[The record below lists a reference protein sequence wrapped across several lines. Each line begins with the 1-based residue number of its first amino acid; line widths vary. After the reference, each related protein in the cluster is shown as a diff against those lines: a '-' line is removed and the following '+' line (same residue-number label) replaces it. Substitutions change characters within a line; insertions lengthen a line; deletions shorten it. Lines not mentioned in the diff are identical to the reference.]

1 MKQKKILVIKFG
13 GLGDIVLS
21 LNAMYS
27 IYKHFDKNLS
37 LLTEEPFDKLLNK
50 SKWFK
55 EIFTIKRSKFYFY
68 DVYKIRKK
76 IDPVFF
82 SNVFYLQTSKRSSY
96 YLKIFKNFDC
106 NTNGIGKYSKTEH
119 SNADR
124 DNMHTIER
132 QKDQLSFSKVKFL
145 NSPNLSWFYNKNNR
159 FNIFGKYALLVPGGS
174 GKRLNKRIPIE
185 IFFEI
190 VSLLI
195 NQNIKPILIG
205 AKDDYTVCKKIEE
218 KFPEVQNLC
227 LQTSYFDI
235 ASLATNSLFSIGNDT
250 GPIHIISRADKKTI
264 VLFTENSN
272 PNLCGPVGR
281 LTETLTFDKTNIFFN
296 KLLLEKTMKAI
307 SQWSILT

>member
-13 GLGDIVLS
+13 GLGDVVLS

-27 IYKHFDKNLS
+27 IYKHFGKNIS
-37 LLTEEPFDKLLNK
+37 LLTEKPFDKLLKK

-68 DVYKIRKK
+68 DIYKIRKK
-76 IDPVFF
+76 IDPICF
-82 SNVFYLQTSKRSSY
+82 SNVFDLQTSKRSSC

-106 NTNGIGKYSKTEH
+106 DTNGIGKYSKTKH
-119 SNADR
+119 LNIAR

-132 QKDQLSFSKVKFL
+132 QKDQLSFSKVKFF
-145 NSPNLSWFYNKNNR
+145 SRPNLSWFYNKPNR
-159 FNIFGKYALLVPGGS
+159 FNFFGKYALIVPGGS

-185 IFFEI
+185 LFFEI

-195 NQNIKPILIG
+195 HQNIKPILIG
-205 AKDDYTVCKKIEE
+205 SKDDFNVCKKIEE

-227 LQTSYFDI
+227 LQTTYFDI

-250 GPIHIISRADKKTI
+250 GPIHIISRANKRTI
-264 VLFTENSN
+264 VLFTKNSN
-272 PNLCGPVGR
+272 PNLCGPTGK
-281 LTETLTFDKTNIFFN
+281 LTEILTFDKTNRFFN

-307 SQWSILT
+307 SP

>member
-13 GLGDIVLS
+13 GLGDVVLS

-27 IYKHFDKNLS
+27 IYKHFGKNIS
-37 LLTEEPFDKLLNK
+37 LLTEKPFDKLLKK

-68 DVYKIRKK
+68 DIYKIKKK
-76 IDPVFF
+76 IDPICF
-82 SNVFYLQTSKRSSY
+82 SNVFDLQTSKRSSC

-106 NTNGIGKYSKTEH
+106 DTNGIGKYSKTKH
-119 SNADR
+119 LNIAR

-132 QKDQLSFSKVKFL
+132 QKDQLSFSKVKFF
-145 NSPNLSWFYNKNNR
+145 SRPNLSWFYNKSNR
-159 FNIFGKYALLVPGGS
+159 FNIFGKYALIVPGGS

-185 IFFEI
+185 LFFEI

-195 NQNIKPILIG
+195 HQNIKPILIG
-205 AKDDYTVCKKIEE
+205 SKDDFNVCKRIEE
-218 KFPEVQNLC
+218 KFSEVQNLC
-227 LQTSYFDI
+227 LQTTYFDI

-250 GPIHIISRADKKTI
+250 GPIHIISRANKKTI
-264 VLFTENSN
+264 VLFTKNSN
-272 PNLCGPVGR
+272 PNLCGPTGK
-281 LTETLTFDKTNIFFN
+281 LTEILTFDKTNRFFN

-307 SQWSILT
+307 SP

>member
-13 GLGDIVLS
+13 GLGDVVLS

-27 IYKHFDKNLS
+27 IYKHFGKNIS
-37 LLTEEPFDKLLNK
+37 LLTEKPFDKLLKK

-68 DVYKIRKK
+68 DIYKIKKK
-76 IDPVFF
+76 IDPICF
-82 SNVFYLQTSKRSSY
+82 SNVFDLQTSKRSSC

-106 NTNGIGKYSKTEH
+106 DTNGIGKYSKTKH
-119 SNADR
+119 LNIAR

-132 QKDQLSFSKVKFL
+132 QKDQLSFSKVKFF
-145 NSPNLSWFYNKNNR
+145 SRPNLSWFYNKSNR
-159 FNIFGKYALLVPGGS
+159 FNIFGKYALIVPGGS

-185 IFFEI
+185 LFFEI

-195 NQNIKPILIG
+195 HQNIKPIIIG
-205 AKDDYTVCKKIEE
+205 SKDDFNVCKKIEE

-227 LQTSYFDI
+227 LQTTYFDI
-235 ASLATNSLFSIGNDT
+235 ASLANNSLFSIGNDT
-250 GPIHIISRADKKTI
+250 GPIHIISRANKKTI
-264 VLFTENSN
+264 VLFTKNSN
-272 PNLCGPVGR
+272 PNLCGPTGK
-281 LTETLTFDKTNIFFN
+281 LTEILTFDKTNRFFK

-307 SQWSILT
+307 SP